1 MPVDMDNLGLLSSLP
16 FQNVLLPC
24 SPLMYSAL
32 MMASLYGCRCFMC
45 STYMDSRINHN
56 SVIITHKLVNIKSAI
71 YAGQSGNIGTS
82 PMWGVVEFGASVRR
96 VAGSNSTLIGPTE
109 GPWASPSLAVACTSS
124 PC

>member
-45 STYMDSRINHN
+45 STYDQSAKSISVQNQSFSQYTSQSIGMLEVSQVSQAIGKLLLNQSVNQSINQCT
-56 SVIITHKLVNIKSAI
+56 S
-71 YAGQSGNIGTS
+71 QSGNQAVS
-82 PMWGVVEFGASVRR
+82 QSLV
-96 VAGSNSTLIGPTE
+96 LID
-109 GPWASPSLAVACTSS
+109 SLMFYFAT
-124 PC
+124 